1 LIDEWQAETEGHNQ
15 YKLWSVTRPLGT
27 FGGRLQFDEQSI
39 DDQSEF
45 DFYISANRESASAQ
59 EVAQVLR
66 ETGYSVYFPVRNN
79 KEAEAD
85 RIAVNRAKGI
95 VLILTKDSE
104 QTQSDLDELLN
115 ILSTGGAERRVIILQ
130 FEECEIASLLDR
142 NFITN
147 LVGLNSHNRALHI
160 LASAS
165 QGLQNN
171 LPTHANGQLASAA
184 RSHRV
189 ESRPH
194 SDWAAA
200 REVDNHQKSS
210 ASSADEETE
219 LRIPPVRLRRI
230 VPAPPMPAPVDFS
243 HRYMRLLAN

>member
-1 LIDEWQAETEGHNQ
+1 VTQVSKENSLVLRSASLSLIDEWQAETEGHNQ

-27 FGGRLQFDEQSI
+27 FGVGYSSMNNPI

-66 ETGYSVYFPVRNN
+66 ETGYSVYFPRRNN

-85 RIAVNRAKGI
+85 RIAVNRSKGI

-130 FEECEIASLLDR
+130 FEECEIAKLLDR
-142 NFITN
+142 DSITN
-147 LVGLNSHNRALHI
+147 LVGLNSHDRALRI
-160 LASAS
+160 LASA
-165 QGLQNN
+165 GG
-171 LPTHANGQLASAA
+171 PLAAPSD
-184 RSHRV
+184 
-189 ESRPH
+189 EIQPY
-194 SDWAAA
+194 SDWAPT
-200 REVDNHQKSS
+200 
-210 ASSADEETE
+210 SSADA
-219 LRIPPVRLRRI
+219 R
-230 VPAPPMPAPVDFS
+230 
-243 HRYMRLLAN
+243 